1 MTTAKLELF
10 ALPDLPLV
18 RPGDD
23 LAAIIAAGLE
33 ALGSGLVSGD
43 VLIVAQKIVSKAED
57 RYVDLATVTPSPR
70 AVELARA
77 TEKDA
82 RLVELILQESTE
94 VVRYCPGVLIV
105 AHNSGIVLANAGIDA
120 SNVDQTADGERVLLL
135 PRDAEASCR
144 RLRQDLGR
152 RFSADIAVIVNDS
165 VGRAWR
171 NGTVGLAIGA
181 DGVPALAD
189 LRGALDLFGRPLM
202 VSQEGIADEL
212 ASAASL
218 LQGQGAEGQP
228 VDLARGLNI
237 AGAANDATTLLRPAD
252 QDLFR

>member
-1 MTTAKLELF
+1 M
-10 ALPDLPLV
+10 
-18 RPGDD
+18 
-23 LAAIIAAGLE
+23 
-33 ALGSGLVSGD
+33 
-43 VLIVAQKIVSKAED
+43 
-57 RYVDLATVTPSPR
+57 
-70 AVELARA
+70 
-77 TEKDA
+77 
-82 RLVELILQESTE
+82 
-94 VVRYCPGVLIV
+94 
-105 AHNSGIVLANAGIDA
+105 
-120 SNVDQTADGERVLLL
+120 
-135 PRDAEASCR
+135 
-144 RLRQDLGR
+144 
-152 RFSADIAVIVNDS
+152 IVNDS

-228 VDLARGLNI
+228 VVLVRGLTV
-237 AGAANDATTLLRPAD
+237 AGAANDATTLLRPAE

>member
-57 RYVDLATVTPSPR
+57 RYVELATVTPSPR

-144 RLRQDLGR
+144 RLRLDLGR

-228 VDLARGLNI
+228 VVLARGLNI

>member
-1 MTTAKLELF
+1 MTTRKLELF
-10 ALPDLPLV
+10 ALPNLPLV

-23 LAAIIAAGLE
+23 LAAII
-33 ALGSGLVSGD
+33 GSGLDAAGTGLEDGD
-43 VLIVAQKIVSKAED
+43 VLIVAQKIVSKAEG
-57 RYVDLATVTPSPR
+57 RYVELATVTPSEK
-70 AVELARA
+70 AKELAEA
-77 TEKDA
+77 TDKDA
-82 RLVELILQESTE
+82 RLVELILQESTD

-105 AHNSGIVLANAGIDA
+105 AHRSGIVLANAGIDA
-120 SNVDQTADGERVLLL
+120 SNVDQTDDGERVLLL
-135 PRDAEASCR
+135 PLDAEASCR
-144 RLRQDLGR
+144 RLRQELGQQ
-152 RFSADIAVIVNDS
+152 FGANISVIVNDS

-189 LRGALDLFGRPLM
+189 LRGELDLFGRPLM

-228 VDLARGLNI
+228 VVLARGLNI
-237 AGAANDATTLLRPAD
+237 TGDANDATALLRPAE

>member
-1 MTTAKLELF
+1 MTTRKLELF
-10 ALPDLPLV
+10 ALPDMPLV

-23 LAAIIAAGLE
+23 LAAIIGAGLE
-33 ALGSGLVSGD
+33 AAGTGLEHDD
-43 VLIVAQKIVSKAED
+43 VLIVAQKIVSKAEG
-57 RYVDLATVTPSPR
+57 RYVDLATVTPS
-70 AVELARA
+70 AKAEELATA

-105 AHNSGIVLANAGIDA
+105 AHRSGIVLANAGIDA
-120 SNVDQTADGERVLLL
+120 SNVDQADDGERVLLL
-135 PRDAEASCR
+135 PIDAEASCR
-144 RLRQDLGR
+144 RLRQELGR
-152 RFSADIAVIVNDS
+152 RFAANIAVIVNDS

-189 LRGALDLFGRPLM
+189 LRGEPDLFGRPLM

-228 VDLARGLNI
+228 VVLARGLNVT
-237 AGAANDATTLLRPAD
+237 GDANDATALLRPAE